1 MVFGVLIQ
9 MMKYGNVNEYNPTGE
24 KWIKVDGLL
33 KMICVCE
40 YGVYGV
46 NSNDEIWFREGLSI
60 YNEIGTHW
68 YKIDGLLKYLSV
80 GKYGFIFK

>member
-1 MVFGVLIQ
+1 MN
-9 MMKYGNVNEYNPTGE
+9 KYNPTGE

-40 YGVYGV
+40 YGV

-80 GKYGFIFK
+80 GKYGFKFK